1 MSSWLNN
8 FSHIYLEREAEAY
21 PLAQKV
27 LKRFSR
33 ATVVAVEDY
42 KDIFGR
48 PRQNFQLQ
56 KKSSQLILA
65 VKKDALIYAGS
76 SNVQDFG
83 YPNFYYNALALNCV
97 FNCSYC
103 YLQGMYP
110 SANRVLFVNQEDYFA
125 EVQRAIAK
133 RPDKG
138 SPLYLAISYDTD
150 LLAFEKIIPYCRE
163 WIDFSRRE
171 SNLLIEIRTKSA
183 HFSAIADLD
192 AHPRAVLAWTLSPDA
207 IVERYEKGTPSLQQR
222 LEAVKRALG
231 RGWPLRL
238 CFDPVLPIPGW
249 RAIYSECIKSVFA
262 QIPAERVRDVSL
274 GVFRMNSDY
283 FRRIKKARQD
293 LDILHFPYERRG
305 NNVSLAPSERKSLM
319 EFMLDL
325 LKSYLPEHK
334 IAIWR

>member
-8 FSHIYLEREAEAY
+8 FSHIYLERSAQGY
-21 PLAQKV
+21 PLVQQV
-27 LKRFSR
+27 LNRFSKAR
-33 ATVVAVEDY
+33 VIVIEDY
-42 KDIFGR
+42 KDVFGR

-65 VKKDALIYAGS
+65 VKKDALLYMGS

-83 YPNFYYNALALNCV
+83 YPNFYYNSLVLNCV
-97 FNCSYC
+97 YNCDYC

-110 SANRVLFVNQEDYFA
+110 SANIVLFVNQSEYFSA
-125 EVQRAIAK
+125 VEKAIVE

-150 LLAFEKIIPYCRE
+150 LLALEKIIPYCRQ
-163 WIDFSRRE
+163 WIDFSRHKPD
-171 SNLLIEIRTKSA
+171 LTIEVRTKSA

-192 AHPRAVLAWTLSPDA
+192 AHPRVVLAWTLSPNA
-207 IVERYEKGTPSLQQR
+207 IVQRYEKRTPSLQRR
-222 LEAVKRALG
+222 LESAKRALDK
-231 RGWPLRL
+231 GWPLRL

-249 RAIYSECIKSVFA
+249 RLIYREFVDSVFA
-262 QIPAERVRDVSL
+262 QIPAERIKDVSL

-293 LDILHFPYERRG
+293 LDILYFPYERIG
-305 NNVSLAPSERKSLM
+305 NNVSPAASERKRLM
-319 EFMLDL
+319 QFMLDCL
-325 LKSYLPEHK
+325 APYLPEHK
-334 IAIWR
+334 IVIWH